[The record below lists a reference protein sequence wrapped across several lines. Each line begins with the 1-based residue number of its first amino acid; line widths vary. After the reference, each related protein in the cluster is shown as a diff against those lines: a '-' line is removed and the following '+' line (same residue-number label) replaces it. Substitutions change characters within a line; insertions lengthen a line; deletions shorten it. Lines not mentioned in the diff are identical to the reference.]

1 MRTIKIEI
9 SDHAFEK
16 VMYLLKN
23 LPKQD
28 VKVIS
33 HQGKNNDQL
42 SETNA
47 FASHSASLVED
58 WKDDGEDEIW
68 I

>member
-1 MRTIKIEI
+1 MHTVKIEI
-9 SDHAFEK
+9 SDQAFEK
-16 VMYLLKN
+16 VMYLLKS

-33 HQGKNNDQL
+33 KKNLHNENSSDIR
-42 SETNA
+42 A
-47 FASHSASLVED
+47 FANHSASLVED
-58 WKDDGEDEIW
+58 WQDASEDAIW

>member
-1 MRTIKIEI
+1 MHTIKIEV
-9 SDHAFEK
+9 SNQAFEK
-16 VMYLLKN
+16 VMYLLKA

-33 HQGKNNDQL
+33 KQNISD
-42 SETNA
+42 EEVADIEA
-47 FASHSASLVED
+47 FSSHSANLVED
-58 WKDDGEDEIW
+58 WQDANEDKIW